1 MIMRAENSIR
11 IRIAGAVTALA
22 LLAGCSAGST
32 PTLPAGSPA
41 KSTSAAP
48 SVSATPL
55 AGCKDS
61 DNQSRV
67 KSYAP
72 ASALPTPGS
81 FPAGSMAD
89 IFKRGKL
96 IAAVSADN
104 LLFGARNPLTNQ
116 LEGFDIDMVRT
127 VARAIFG
134 SMDDATIDTKI
145 EYRVVNFSQRIP
157 ALVARQVDL
166 VADIM
171 TINCTRWSQI
181 AFSAEYYRA
190 AQQLLVAKG
199 SDRTLAKMN
208 GKRVCSAQG
217 STGSENLQ
225 THPSIKAVLVPD
237 ISDCMVLFQQG
248 SVDGVVSD
256 NTVVAGFAS
265 QDPYAEVVKE
275 PLTQEPYGLGI
286 NTTSVDFVQFVNA
299 VLENMRTTGTWTKLY
314 NKWLAAQLGAGVEP
328 TPVYGR

>member
-1 MIMRAENSIR
+1 MTTTPANKVRFKLT
-11 IRIAGAVTALA
+11 GALA
-22 LLAGCSAGST
+22 ALGLLVSCSAGST
-32 PTLPAGSPA
+32 PTLPSGTASTVPSATPA
-41 KSTSAAP
+41 P
-48 SVSATPL
+48 SATPL
-55 AGCKDS
+55 AGCNDS
-61 DNQSRV
+61 DQTRV

-72 ASALPTPGS
+72 AGALPTPGS
-81 FPAGSMAD
+81 FPTGTMATIAG
-89 IFKRGKL
+89 RKL

-104 LLFGARNPLTNQ
+104 RLFGARNPLTNQ

-134 SMDDATIDTKI
+134 NLDDAAIDAHI
-145 EYRVVNFSQRIP
+145 EYRVVNFAQRIP
-157 ALVARQVDL
+157 ALVSEQVDL

-190 AQQLLVAKG
+190 AQQLLVANR
-199 SDRTLAKMN
+199 SNLTLAKMN
-208 GKRVCSAQG
+208 GKRVCSAEG

-286 NTTSVDFVQFVNA
+286 QKGQTDFVQFVNA

-314 NKWLAAQLGAGVEP
+314 NKWLAAQLGAGTQP
-328 TPVYGR
+328 APVYGR